1 MSLLPI
7 LTDEQMPA
15 ASRAVIDDIRLTRK
29 TDFVNN
35 FWRVLAHDPALLKR
49 TWEDVRQVMGPGTID
64 PLVKEMIYVA
74 VSVANNCEYCIRSH
88 TAAARTK
95 GLSDAQLA
103 ELMAIVAMASTT
115 NRLAIG
121 FQVPVDTAFLP
132 KAE

>member
-15 ASRAVIDDIRLTRK
+15 ASRAVIDDIRATRK

-95 GLSDAQLA
+95 GLTDAQLT
-103 ELMAIVAMASTT
+103 ELMAVVAMASTT

-121 FQVPVDTAFLP
+121 FQVPVDAAFLP
-132 KAE
+132 KID